1 MAEFNPNIVRAVAT
15 EVQEDTLSFYVALLP
30 LLATVRSW
38 VLHCT
43 NANLP
48 DPYTVKLAVEQYQAL
63 KNQLKTLELR
73 TWIAE
78 VKTAAAEDG
87 FEYTPPCTGTAGG
100 LNIPDWGIRF
110 PDTGLII
117 YS

>member
-30 LLATVRSW
+30 LLATVRTW

-73 TWIAE
+73 TWIE
-78 VKTAAAEDG
+78 TVKTAQPDDG
-87 FEYTPPCTGTAGG
+87 LEFMTPCEGSGSG
-100 LNIPDWGIRF
+100 LFDGSATFDGSTTFNGE
-110 PDTGLII
+110 G
-117 YS
+117 